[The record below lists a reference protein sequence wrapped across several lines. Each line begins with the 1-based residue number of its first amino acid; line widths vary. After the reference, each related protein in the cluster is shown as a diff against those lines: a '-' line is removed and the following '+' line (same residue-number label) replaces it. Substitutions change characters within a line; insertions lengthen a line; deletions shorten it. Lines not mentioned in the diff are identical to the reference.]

1 MTRDALATSGLREES
16 ALEADASSLVLRGDS
31 QDDRGVTGEDRAD
44 NSDPE
49 ATGSVEGT
57 QRTAGVVN
65 EAVPEIVVIG

>member
-1 MTRDALATSGLREES
+1 MTRDALTSSGLREES

-49 ATGSVEGT
+49 ATGGVEGA
-57 QRTAGVVN
+57 QGAAGVVN
-65 EAVPEIVVIG
+65 EAVPEIMVIG